1 MCGIAALVAPLP
13 GPEREAL
20 VRAMCDLMAHR
31 GPDDHGLY
39 SHDGPQGGGVTL
51 GHRRLSIIDLSPD
64 GHQPMRRGRLWA
76 AYNGEVYNYLEL
88 RQALAA
94 RGEAFRT
101 GSDTE
106 VMLSAFAVHG
116 DDAPLHLNGMFA
128 VLLYDEARRRLL
140 LTRDRFGVK
149 PLYYLHQ
156 GQVFA
161 AASEPKALLFVARRL
176 GIPIGVNDAALSCY
190 LADAGTEQEDR
201 TFFDR
206 VRRVQ
211 PGEQLALDL
220 TRVDSAPARRFYYQL
235 TPERCPPADAPPERA
250 SVRDADA
257 GARSPADEAFLA
269 LFTDAIK
276 LRFRSDVRVGTCLS
290 GGLDS
295 SALVCV
301 AAERL
306 GLRPETFSAVYG
318 ANDPADE
325 SRYMALVAGRVGAQN
340 HQVDPG
346 AEFTPEALLRFV
358 ALHDEPIG
366 GTSVWAQHCVF
377 RLARQHGVTVM
388 LDGQGADEVLTGY
401 HGAFRPLW
409 ADLLWGGALRRF
421 FREAQAARTL
431 HGYGARHWP
440 GIAWALLTG
449 RGRGLPL
456 HSALWPRYLERKWR
470 DYFSPGRVPAFRVD
484 APPLPAEL
492 PQTAVWARRS
502 LLHAYL
508 YQLTFGSSLQTIL
521 RFEDRNSMAASIEA
535 RAPFL
540 DYRLVEHCFA
550 QPPERLLQEGFTKA
564 LLRRSLR
571 GILPEEVRLRVDKV
585 GFATPE
591 PRWLAGPLRPFVE
604 DLLHADEGRALE
616 QRGWYRVPALRQALA
631 RLVEGRGGP
640 AARGTGSSAESD
652 ALWKLLNVE
661 LWRKSFGI

>member
-1 MCGIAALVAPLP
+1 MCGIAALIAPLP
-13 GPEREAL
+13 RPGREAL
-20 VRAMCDLMAHR
+20 VGAMCDLMAHR
-31 GPDDHGLY
+31 GPDDAGLY
-39 SHDGPQGGGVTL
+39 SDDPAGAPGLTL
-51 GHRRLSIIDLSPD
+51 GHRRLAIIDLSPE
-64 GHQPMRRGRLWA
+64 GHQPMSRGDLVV

-88 RQALAA
+88 REALRA
-94 RGEAFRT
+94 RGQTFHT

-106 VMLSAFAVHG
+106 VLLGAFQAHG
-116 DDAPLHLNGMFA
+116 DDAPHAVNGMFA
-128 VLLYDEARRRLL
+128 VLLYDRARRRLL

-149 PLYYLHQ
+149 PLYFLSAPER
-156 GQVFA
+156 QVFA
-161 AASEPKALLFVARRL
+161 AASEPKALLHAARAL
-176 GIPIGVNDAALSCY
+176 GIPVGVDAAALSSY
-190 LADAGTEQEDR
+190 LVDAGTEDGER

-206 VRRVQ
+206 IERVQ
-211 PGEQLALDL
+211 PGEQRWIDL
-220 TRVDSAPARRFYYQL
+220 PTLTPGRRCYYQL
-235 TPERCPPADAPPERA
+235 TPERCPPQDDAPAAAPL
-250 SVRDADA
+250 RDAA
-257 GARSPADEAFLA
+257 PGARDEGDERFLA
-269 LFTDAIK
+269 LLTDALR

-421 FREAQAARTL
+421 FREAQAARIL

-484 APPLPAEL
+484 APPLPTEL
-492 PQTAVWARRS
+492 PQTAAWAGRS

-616 QRGWYRVPALRQALA
+616 QRGWYRVPALRQALS